1 MSDEFELKPISTA
14 AVPKAIKR
22 AEQYRL
28 LNEPEQAESICLDIL
43 AAQPG
48 DQYTL
53 TVLILAI
60 TDQFG
65 REGSAGVR
73 HAGEYVTRLDD
84 EYQRYYYGGLVLE
97 RQARAY
103 LGRGKSRVAAY
114 DCFRD
119 AMDLYE
125 KAERLR
131 PEDDDSALLRWNAC
145 LRTIRR
151 GQLQPPPADERE
163 QLTTLLARLSAHLTT
178 LDLDSI
184 TAAAKPRRTLRTAK
198 PRQRKGA
205 LHD

>member
-1 MSDEFELKPISTA
+1 VSDDLELKPISAA
-14 AVPKAIKR
+14 AVPKAIRR

-48 DQYTL
+48 DQYAL
-53 TVLILAI
+53 TVLILSV

-65 REGSAGVR
+65 REGSGGVGQ
-73 HAGEYVTRLDD
+73 ATEYVSRLDD
-84 EYQRYYYGGLVLE
+84 EYQRFYYGGLVLE

-103 LGRGKSRVAAY
+103 LCRGKSRVSAY

-119 AMDLYE
+119 AMDHYE
-125 KAERLR
+125 KAERIR

-151 GQLQPPPADERE
+151 GQLQPSVTDERE
-163 QLTTLLARLSAHLTT
+163 QPLE
-178 LDLDSI
+178 
-184 TAAAKPRRTLRTAK
+184 
-198 PRQRKGA
+198 
-205 LHD
+205 

>member
-1 MSDEFELKPISTA
+1 MSDDLELKPISAA
-14 AVPKAIKR
+14 AVPKAIRR

-48 DQYTL
+48 VQYAL

-65 REGSAGVR
+65 REGSGGARQANEFVS
-73 HAGEYVTRLDD
+73 RLDD
-84 EYQRYYYGGLVLE
+84 EYQRLYYGGLVLE

-103 LGRGKSRVAAY
+103 LRRGKSRVAAH

-119 AMDLYE
+119 AMDHYE
-125 KAERLR
+125 KAERIR

-151 GQLQPPPADERE
+151 DQLQPAPTDERE
-163 QLTTLLARLSAHLTT
+163 QPLE
-178 LDLDSI
+178 
-184 TAAAKPRRTLRTAK
+184 
-198 PRQRKGA
+198 
-205 LHD
+205 

>member
-1 MSDEFELKPISTA
+1 MSDDFELKPISTA

-43 AAQPG
+43 ATLPG
-48 DQYTL
+48 DQYAL
-53 TVLILAI
+53 TVLILAV

-65 REGSAGVR
+65 REGSPGVR
-73 HAGEYVTRLDD
+73 QANEYVTRLDD
-84 EYQRYYYGGLVLE
+84 EYQRLYYGALVLE

-103 LGRGKSRVAAY
+103 LTRGRSRVAAY
-114 DCFRD
+114 GCFRE
-119 AMDLYE
+119 AMEQYE

-151 GQLQPPPADERE
+151 GQLEAPPADERE
-163 QLTTLLARLSAHLTT
+163 QPLE
-178 LDLDSI
+178 
-184 TAAAKPRRTLRTAK
+184 
-198 PRQRKGA
+198 
-205 LHD
+205 

>member
-1 MSDEFELKPISTA
+1 MSDDGFELKPISTA
-14 AVPKAIKR
+14 AVPKAIKK

-28 LNEPEQAESICLDIL
+28 INEPEQAESICLDIL

-48 DQYTL
+48 DQYAL

-65 REGSAGVR
+65 GEGIGGVR
-73 HAGEYVTRLDD
+73 RATEYVNRLDD

-103 LGRGKSRVAAY
+103 RVRGKSRAAAY
-114 DCFRD
+114 ECFRD
-119 AMDLYE
+119 AMDHYE
-125 KAERLR
+125 KAERIR

-151 GQLQPPPADERE
+151 GQLEPAPPDERE
-163 QLTTLLARLSAHLTT
+163 QPLE
-178 LDLDSI
+178 
-184 TAAAKPRRTLRTAK
+184 
-198 PRQRKGA
+198 
-205 LHD
+205 

>member
-1 MSDEFELKPISTA
+1 MSDDGFELKPISVA

-28 LNEPEQAESICLDIL
+28 LNEPEQAESICLDVL

-48 DQYTL
+48 DQYAL
-53 TVLILAI
+53 TVLILAV

-73 HAGEYVTRLDD
+73 LANDYVTRLDD
-84 EYQRYYYGGLVLE
+84 QYQRYYYGGLVLE

-103 LGRGKSRVAAY
+103 LVKGKSRVAAY
-114 DCFRD
+114 ECFRD
-119 AMDLYE
+119 AMDHYE
-125 KAERLR
+125 KAERIR

-151 GQLQPPPADERE
+151 GQLRPAPPDERE
-163 QLTTLLARLSAHLTT
+163 QPLE
-178 LDLDSI
+178 
-184 TAAAKPRRTLRTAK
+184 
-198 PRQRKGA
+198 
-205 LHD
+205 

>member
-1 MSDEFELKPISTA
+1 VSDELELKPISMA

-43 AAQPG
+43 EAQPG

-73 HAGEYVTRLDD
+73 HAGEYVTRLDN
-84 EYQRYYYGGLVLE
+84 EYQRCYYGGLVLE

-103 LGRGKSRVAAY
+103 LTRGKSRVAAY

-119 AMDLYE
+119 AMDHYE

-131 PEDDDSALLRWNAC
+131 PEDDDSTVLRWNAC

-151 GQLQPPPADERE
+151 GQLQPPPTDERE
-163 QLTTLLARLSAHLTT
+163 Q
-178 LDLDSI
+178 
-184 TAAAKPRRTLRTAK
+184 PRE
-198 PRQRKGA
+198 
-205 LHD
+205 

>member
-1 MSDEFELKPISTA
+1 VSDDGFELKPISTA

-28 LNEPEQAESICLDIL
+28 LNEPEQAESICLDVL

-48 DQYTL
+48 DQYAL

-65 REGSAGVR
+65 RQGSAGVR
-73 HAGEYVTRLDD
+73 LANEYVTKLDD

-97 RQARAY
+97 RHARAY
-103 LGRGKSRVAAY
+103 LSRGKPRAAAY

-119 AMDLYE
+119 AMDNYE
-125 KAERLR
+125 KAERIR
-131 PEDDDSALLRWNAC
+131 PQDDDSALLRWNAC

-151 GQLQPPPADERE
+151 SQLEPAPADERE
-163 QLTTLLARLSAHLTT
+163 QPLE
-178 LDLDSI
+178 
-184 TAAAKPRRTLRTAK
+184 
-198 PRQRKGA
+198 
-205 LHD
+205 

>member
-1 MSDEFELKPISTA
+1 MSDDGFELKPISIA

-43 AAQPG
+43 ATQPG
-48 DQYTL
+48 DQHAL
-53 TVLILAI
+53 TVLILAM

-65 REGSAGVR
+65 RQGSGGGVR
-73 HAGEYVTRLDD
+73 LANDYVNRLDD

-103 LGRGKSRVAAY
+103 LTRGKARVAAH

-119 AMDLYE
+119 AMDQYE
-125 KAERLR
+125 KAERIR

-145 LRTIRR
+145 LRTMRR
-151 GQLQPPPADERE
+151 GHLQPPPADERE
-163 QLTTLLARLSAHLTT
+163 QPLE
-178 LDLDSI
+178 
-184 TAAAKPRRTLRTAK
+184 
-198 PRQRKGA
+198 
-205 LHD
+205 

>member
-1 MSDEFELKPISTA
+1 MSDDGFELKPISPA

-43 AAQPG
+43 TAQPG
-48 DQYTL
+48 DQYAL

-73 HAGEYVTRLDD
+73 LANEYVGKLDD

-103 LGRGKSRVAAY
+103 MCRGKSRIAAY

-119 AMDLYE
+119 AMDHYE
-125 KAERLR
+125 KAERIR

-151 GQLQPPPADERE
+151 GQLHPAPTDERE
-163 QLTTLLARLSAHLTT
+163 QPLE
-178 LDLDSI
+178 
-184 TAAAKPRRTLRTAK
+184 
-198 PRQRKGA
+198 
-205 LHD
+205 

>member
-1 MSDEFELKPISTA
+1 MSDDLELKPISAA

-48 DQYTL
+48 DQYAL

-65 REGSAGVR
+65 REGSGGVR
-73 HAGEYVTRLDD
+73 QATEYVNRLDD
-84 EYQRYYYGGLVLE
+84 EYQRLYYGGLVLE

-103 LGRGKSRVAAY
+103 LRRGKSRVAAY
-114 DCFRD
+114 DCIRD
-119 AMDLYE
+119 AMDHYE

-151 GQLQPPPADERE
+151 GQLQPPAADERE
-163 QLTTLLARLSAHLTT
+163 QPLE
-178 LDLDSI
+178 
-184 TAAAKPRRTLRTAK
+184 
-198 PRQRKGA
+198 
-205 LHD
+205 

>member
-1 MSDEFELKPISTA
+1 MCHGVGMATVPGNVAEFGSPGAGLGGPPVAGAGPTLGTAGHDIARLDSVLGHDPAPEGRRSVSDDEFELKPISTA

-65 REGSAGVR
+65 REGSGGARQANEFVS
-73 HAGEYVTRLDD
+73 RLDD
-84 EYQRYYYGGLVLE
+84 EYQRLYYGGLVLE

-103 LGRGKSRVAAY
+103 LRRGKS
-114 DCFRD
+114 
-119 AMDLYE
+119 
-125 KAERLR
+125 
-131 PEDDDSALLRWNAC
+131 
-145 LRTIRR
+145 
-151 GQLQPPPADERE
+151 
-163 QLTTLLARLSAHLTT
+163 
-178 LDLDSI
+178 
-184 TAAAKPRRTLRTAK
+184 
-198 PRQRKGA
+198 
-205 LHD
+205 